1 MLSVT
6 RKLSKSE
13 KLDAYATVREAI
25 IVSFN
30 TGFNRK
36 RAESNDNPKGLKLLK
51 NVFDF
56 DKKLSFL
63 ETVFDKKSNE
73 KIVYVLN
80 FAESAGYQ
88 ACLSEAQ
95 TEKQSFH
102 AGLAFAKME
111 QESKKLMEDIAKAF
125 DMTDE

>member
-30 TGFNRK
+30 TGVNRK
-36 RAESNDNPKGLKLLK
+36 RAESNDNPKGIRLLK

-73 KIVYVLN
+73 KIMYVLN
-80 FAESAGYQ
+80 SAESAGYQ
-88 ACLSEAQ
+88 ACLLETQ
-95 TEKQSFH
+95 TEKQSFY